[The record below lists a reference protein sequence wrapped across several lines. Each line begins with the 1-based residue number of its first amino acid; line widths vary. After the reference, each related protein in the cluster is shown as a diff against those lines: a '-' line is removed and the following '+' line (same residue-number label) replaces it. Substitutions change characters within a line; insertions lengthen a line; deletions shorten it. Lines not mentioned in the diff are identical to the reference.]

1 MRARDNP
8 FRTERLLQIRYR
20 LCDTTWPQLLARLE
34 RLRFRAAL
42 VGPHGS
48 GKTTLLEDLQE
59 RLRER
64 GFGTLCI
71 RLDDEQRSFE
81 NGFLDRLFGGV
92 TGNEIILF
100 DGAEQ
105 MGPLVW
111 WRFQRRSRRAG
122 GLIIT
127 THRPGRLPTL
137 LECCTTAGLLAGIAS
152 ELLGEDLERVQLQA
166 EMLYQKYRGNLRD
179 ALREWYDHGAV
190 AIQVNRH
197 CVLHGAA
204 CSDRNSGPLVFCLHG
219 SRIEINTNDA
229 TFLPASDNIQQAIMV
244 QIRQSHAIG
253 PSGRV
258 VNRVPDPRFP
268 ASVTKRLET

>member
-8 FRTERLLQIRYR
+8 FRTERVLQIRYR
-20 LCDTTWPQLLARLE
+20 MRDTTWPQLLARLE

-42 VGPHGS
+42 VGPQGA

-59 RLRER
+59 RLSQT

-81 NGFLDRLFGGV
+81 SRFLDSLFGGL

-105 MGPLVW
+105 MSPLAW
-111 WRFQRRSRRAG
+111 WRFQRRSRRAR

-137 LECCTTAGLLAGIAS
+137 LECRTTAELLAGIAS
-152 ELLGEDLERVQLQA
+152 ELLGEDLERVQSKA

-179 ALREWYDHGAV
+179 ALREWYDH
-190 AIQVNRH
+190 
-197 CVLHGAA
+197 
-204 CSDRNSGPLVFCLHG
+204 
-219 SRIEINTNDA
+219 
-229 TFLPASDNIQQAIMV
+229 
-244 QIRQSHAIG
+244 HAYE
-253 PSGRV
+253 
-258 VNRVPDPRFP
+258 
-268 ASVTKRLET
+268 KR